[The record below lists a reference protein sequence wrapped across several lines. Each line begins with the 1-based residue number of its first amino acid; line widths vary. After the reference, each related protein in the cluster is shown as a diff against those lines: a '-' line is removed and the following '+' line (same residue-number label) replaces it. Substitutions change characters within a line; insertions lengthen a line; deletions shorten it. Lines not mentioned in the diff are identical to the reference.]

1 MEAKK
6 GSRKKLLFRQAYSLN
21 YYFLNIP
28 AMKIIIVG
36 AGEVG
41 HNLTGTLAEAGHNVC
56 LIEQSMELC
65 ERMDEEHNARIV
77 RGNGSSARQ
86 LLELDVAKCDA
97 FLAMTSDDRTNI
109 ISCSLAKGMGAKH
122 TVARI
127 HDATYSDNSIINFQ
141 LHFGIDLL
149 VNPEAICAV
158 ELAKTIRNEGRLAV
172 ENFARG
178 QIEVQQQKIASDSR
192 LIGSKL
198 KDLKLDPRVRIG
210 HIQRDGSSEV
220 AQADSEIHKD
230 DLVTVFGDPEALY
243 SLREK
248 MDPSQRVKHVRVVL
262 YGGSETAIS
271 LIRLLKH
278 PRFKIRV
285 IEKDPEKCREL
296 AEEFSD
302 VTVIHGDAT
311 SLRLLE
317 EEQIGSADFF
327 VACTKDDED
336 NILTCL
342 QAVKLGAD
350 HVQLV
355 INKGDYDQ
363 LLGILKNMLGIEVVV
378 SPRKATADFME
389 RSLSNQSVIPLA
401 DLPGGGRILQ
411 IHIGH
416 SSSVTGRKLKD
427 ISLPANCLFV
437 ALQHKF
443 QAKVP
448 NAEDVILAGD
458 RVLVLIDAAQEKA
471 LRACLL

>member
-1 MEAKK
+1 MLCANLT
-6 GSRKKLLFRQAYSLN
+6 SVSTTSV
-21 YYFLNIP
+21 
-28 AMKIIIVG
+28 MKIIIVG

-41 HNLTGTLAEAGHNVC
+41 HNLTATLAAAGHDVC

-65 ERMDEEHNARIV
+65 ERLDEEHNARIV

-86 LLELDVAKCDA
+86 LLEVDVAKCDA

-109 ISCSLAKGMGAKH
+109 ISCSLAKGLGAKQ
-122 TVARI
+122 TIARI
-127 HDATYSDNSIINFQ
+127 HDDTYSDNSVINYQ

-158 ELAKTIRNEGRLAV
+158 ELAKTIRNAGRLAV

-178 QIEVQQQKIASDSR
+178 QIEVQQQKVAKESR
-192 LIGSKL
+192 LIGRKL
-198 KDLKLDPRVRIG
+198 KDVKFDDRLRVG
-210 HIQRDGSSEV
+210 YIQREGKSEV
-220 AQADSEIHKD
+220 AQAESILLEGDK
-230 DLVTVFGDPEALY
+230 VTLFGHPESVLAV
-243 SLREK
+243 REK
-248 MDPSQRVKHVRVVL
+248 LDPKHKVKQVRVVL

-271 LIRLLKH
+271 LIRLLSN

-285 IEKDPEKCREL
+285 IEKDLQKCRDL
-296 AEEFSD
+296 AESFPE

-317 EEQIGSADFF
+317 EEQIGDSDFF

-363 LLGILKNMLGIEVVV
+363 LLGILKTMLGIEVVV

-389 RSLSNQSVIPLA
+389 RSLSHESVHRLA
-401 DLPGGGRILQ
+401 EFPDGGRILQ
-411 IHIGH
+411 IRIGH
-416 SSSVTGRKLKD
+416 ESPVVGRKLRE
-427 ISLPANCLFV
+427 IALPSNCLVV

-448 NAEDVILAGD
+448 TAEDIILAGD
-458 RVLVLIDAAQEKA
+458 RVLVLVDAAKEAA
-471 LRACLL
+471 LRERLL

>member
-1 MEAKK
+1 M
-6 GSRKKLLFRQAYSLN
+6 LLPKRISLSTTST
-21 YYFLNIP
+21 
-28 AMKIIIVG
+28 MKIIIVG

-41 HNLTGTLAEAGHNVC
+41 HNLTTTLAAAGHDVC

-65 ERMDEEHNARIV
+65 ERLDEEHNARIV

-86 LLELDVAKCDA
+86 LLEVDVAKCDA

-109 ISCSLAKGMGAKH
+109 ISCSLAKGLGAKQ

-127 HDATYSDNSIINFQ
+127 HDGTYSDNSVINYQ

-158 ELAKTIRNEGRLAV
+158 ELAKTIRNPSRLAV

-178 QIEVQQQKIASDSR
+178 QIEVQQQTVCSTSR
-192 LIGSKL
+192 LIGREL
-198 KDLKLDPRVRIG
+198 RDLKLDPRLRIG
-210 HIQRDGSSEV
+210 YLKRDGVSRV
-220 AQADSEIHKD
+220 AQADSVLYSGD
-230 DLVTVFGDPEALY
+230 RVTVYGHPEALY
-243 SLREK
+243 SMREK
-248 MDPSQRVKHVRVVL
+248 LDPKQKAKQVRVVL

-271 LIRLLKH
+271 LIRLLGN

-285 IEKDPEKCREL
+285 IEKDPQKCRDL
-296 AEEFSD
+296 AEAFSD
-302 VTVIHGDAT
+302 ITVIHGDAT

-327 VACTKDDED
+327 IACTKDDED

-363 LLGILKNMLGIEVVV
+363 LLGILKSMLGIEVVV
-378 SPRKATADFME
+378 SPRKATADYME
-389 RSLSNQSVIPLA
+389 RSLSSQSVIEMA
-401 DLPGGGRILQ
+401 KLPHGGRILE
-411 IHIGH
+411 IRIGH
-416 SSSVTGRKLKD
+416 ASPVVGRKLKE
-427 ISLPANCLFV
+427 IALPANCLIV

-448 NAEDVILAGD
+448 TAEDVILAGD
-458 RVLVLIDAAQEKA
+458 RVLVIVDHEQEDA
-471 LRACLL
+471 LRDCLL